1 MAKKLLR
8 DSFDRL
14 AARQGLYIILT
25 AVIAL
30 EATGLLQYYYSRK
43 AVREEADSRAASEM
57 QVARLTAEKTTLTIE
72 GSAYALAWILEDYVR
87 KPEKILDEMQRVM
100 DAAPVIMNSFI
111 AFEPYY

>member
-30 EATGLLQYYYSRK
+30 EATGLLQY
-43 AVREEADSRAASEM
+43 
-57 QVARLTAEKTTLTIE
+57 
-72 GSAYALAWILEDYVR
+72 
-87 KPEKILDEMQRVM
+87 
-100 DAAPVIMNSFI
+100 
-111 AFEPYY
+111 